1 MPPTVGVQLYTVRD
15 ACRADFL
22 GTLRAVRELG
32 YPAVEGFFGTFGAPA
47 GEVRRTLDS
56 LGLVMPS
63 AHVPIDG
70 LEQSLEQAID
80 LWGELGCRTLVCP
93 WVDEATRQG
102 PDAWERLGDRLDRVG
117 KRLRSSGLRLAYHN
131 HDFELDGGGD
141 GLARILGRARP
152 DHLSLELDA
161 FWIEHAGRDPAAYL
175 RQQGDRVRLAHLKD
189 GRHHPLAFTPLGEGE
204 VDLTGFVE
212 AATAAALE
220 ALYVE
225 QDECDGDPFEA
236 LRRSAAALRGMG
248 LLARA
253 DSA

>member
-1 MPPTVGVQLYTVRD
+1 MSPTIGVQLYTARD

-47 GEVRRTLDS
+47 AEVRRTLDA

-70 LEQSLEQAID
+70 LEQRLDEAID
-80 LWGELGCRTLVCP
+80 LWGGLGCRTLVCP
-93 WVDEATRQG
+93 WVDEATRSV
-102 PDAWERLGDRLDRVG
+102 PDAWDRLGDRLDRVG
-117 KRLRSSGLRLAYHN
+117 ERLASQGLRLAYHN
-131 HDFELDGGGD
+131 HDFELAGGED

-152 DHLSLELDA
+152 ERLSLELDA
-161 FWIEHAGRDPAAYL
+161 FWIEHAGRDPATYL
-175 RQQGDRVRLAHLKD
+175 RERGDRVRLAHLKD

-204 VDLTGFVE
+204 VDLSGFIE
-212 AATAAALE
+212 AASAAGVE

-225 QDECDGDPFEA
+225 QDDCEGDPFEA
-236 LRRSAAALRGMG
+236 LRRSAAALTGMG
-248 LLARA
+248 LL
-253 DSA
+253 